1 MSNIIQSLWIGPS
14 LSKLEQ
20 VCLKSFVDNG
30 HEFHLYTYEHVDNIP
45 SGIII
50 KDGNEILDKSE
61 IFRYQNGS
69 VSAFS
74 NLFRFTLLYK
84 KGGIWVD
91 TDVICVK
98 PFLFEDEIVI
108 MSEPCDKY
116 EQTFVCAGLLKFPKG
131 SDITKEAVR
140 IQRINKDKILSGE
153 IKWGSGP
160 ACVKKLVE
168 KFNLEKYV
176 LKWNSMCSCAYHHAH
191 TIFIPNEKPYPSI
204 IDNINDIPDNMVGIH
219 VWNEILRRMNLDKN
233 QKFHPDSL
241 FEYYKKKHGIN

>member
-1 MSNIIQSLWIGPS
+1 MSNIIQSLWIGSS

-20 VCLKSFVDNG
+20 VCLKSFIDNG
-30 HEFHLYTYEHVDNIP
+30 HEFHLYTYEDVDNIP
-45 SGIII
+45 EGIII

-108 MSEPCDKY
+108 MSEPDKY
-116 EQTFVCAGLLKFPKG
+116 YNENIITSCFIKLPQNSLISKTGSESPAITSASPK
-131 SDITKEAVR
+131 SCISTKSCTCG
-140 IQRINKDKILSGE
+140 KLS
-153 IKWGSGP
+153 
-160 ACVKKLVE
+160 
-168 KFNLEKYV
+168 
-176 LKWNSMCSCAYHHAH
+176 
-191 TIFIPNEKPYPSI
+191 T
-204 IDNINDIPDNMVGIH
+204 
-219 VWNEILRRMNLDKN
+219 
-233 QKFHPDSL
+233 
-241 FEYYKKKHGIN
+241 

>member
-1 MSNIIQSLWIGPS
+1 MSNIIQSLWIGSS

-20 VCLKSFVDNG
+20 VCLKSFIDNG
-30 HEFHLYTYEHVDNIP
+30 HEFHLYTYEDVDNIP
-45 SGIII
+45 EGIII

-108 MSEPCDKY
+108 MSEPDKY
-116 EQTFVCAGLLKFPKG
+116 YNENI
-131 SDITKEAVR
+131 ITSCFIKLPQNSLISKTGID
-140 IQRINKDKILSGE
+140 IQREHKKLILSGQMQ
-153 IKWGSGP
+153 WGSGP
-160 ACVKKLVE
+160 RTIKELVE
-168 KFNLEKYV
+168 KFNLYNYV
-176 LKWNSMCSCAYHHAH
+176 KPWYTVCTCAWNHSI
-191 TIFIPNEKPYPSI
+191 TLLNPNIIFPNSKI
-204 IDNINDIPDNMVGIH
+204 INKLDKIPDNMVCIH
-219 VWNEILRRMNLDKN
+219 
-233 QKFHPDSL
+233 
-241 FEYYKKKHGIN
+241 